1 MINQPC
7 IVPAEKGFTLIE
19 LLTGMLIVGI
29 LASISAPS
37 FLGLVNRGRV
47 NEALNRTRGALQ
59 EAQREVI
66 KKSNTCNLT
75 FSPSGQNVNITGG
88 CLVTGPRVMSR
99 VTYRH
104 TLANNDPANVIELDF
119 KGVPVED
126 NFNDGQ
132 EVFVFRGN
140 GNYERCLVI
149 SRALGLIRVGTYNTS
164 GTSDTSTDATK
175 CITGQ
180 V

>member
-1 MINQPC
+1 MINQLRL
-7 IVPAEKGFTLIE
+7 VPTTKGFTLIE

-47 NEALNRTRGALQ
+47 NEALDRTRGALQ
-59 EAQREVI
+59 EAQREAL
-66 KKSNTCNLT
+66 KKSSNCDLA
-75 FSPSGQNVNITGG
+75 FSPSGETINITGG
-88 CLVTGPRVMSR
+88 CLVTGPRTMSQ

-104 TLANNDPANVIELDF
+104 TLANNDPNNVIQLDF
-119 KGVPVED
+119 KGVPTDD

-149 SRALGLIRVGTYNTS
+149 SRALGLIRVGTYESS
-164 GTSDTSTDATK
+164 GPSDTSTDEAK

>member
-1 MINQPC
+1 MITQPC
-7 IVPAEKGFTLIE
+7 IVSDEKGFTLIE

-37 FLGLVNRGRV
+37 FLGLINRGRV

-59 EAQREVI
+59 EAQREAI
-66 KKSNTCNLT
+66 KKSNACNLT
-75 FSPSGQNVNITGG
+75 FSPSGQTVNITGG
-88 CLVTGPRVMSR
+88 CLVTGPREISQ

-104 TLANNDPANVIELDF
+104 TLANNDSANVIELDF
-119 KGVPVED
+119 KGVPVA
-126 NFNDGQ
+126 NSFNDVQ

-149 SRALGLIRVGTYNTS
+149 SQALGLIRVGTYDTS
-164 GTSDTSTDATK
+164 GINDTSTDVTK